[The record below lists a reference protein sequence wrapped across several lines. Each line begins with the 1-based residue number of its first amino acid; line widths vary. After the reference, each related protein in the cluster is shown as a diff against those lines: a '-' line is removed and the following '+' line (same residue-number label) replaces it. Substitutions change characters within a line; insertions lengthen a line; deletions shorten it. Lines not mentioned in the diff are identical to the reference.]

1 MELSEAKQE
10 EEKKEISIEDII
22 KQKEEAELKTDK
34 PNIILSVEEN
44 PNIQPID
51 LIEQWKNKFTDSKD
65 FKKHLGKPIKN
76 MNKEEAT
83 FYKRLQKREQLEKK
97 KNKQEEKK
105 RINNSSLFD
114 DDLGE
119 ANKENINPNNKQ
131 SNKNNNYD
139 IKSSDEEEEIDY
151 YVKLELLKSKFGD
164 TISDI
169 EINKNMSN
177 ETLKTKYNLAMT
189 MIETK
194 HADTIAYSV
203 FLLLNKCVERTADT
217 YFHTDILDGLSDNV
231 AGMRK
236 EITEVLKEMVQS
248 GEIPIEMLTPQL
260 RLLMIMSGVVI
271 QTIEKNTAKKKVL
284 VEC

>member
-1 MELSEAKQE
+1 ME
-10 EEKKEISIEDII
+10 EEKKEINIEDII
-22 KQKEEAELKTDK
+22 KQKEEGEPKIEK
-34 PNIILSVEEN
+34 PNIILTVEEN

-65 FKKHLGKPIKN
+65 FKKHLAKPIKN
-76 MNKEEAT
+76 MNKEEST

-114 DDLGE
+114 DD
-119 ANKENINPNNKQ
+119 NKENINPCTN
-131 SNKNNNYD
+131 NNNYD

-151 YVKLELLKSKFGD
+151 YVKLELLKTKFKD

-194 HADTIAYSV
+194 HADTVAYSV
-203 FLLLNKCVERTADT
+203 FLLLNKCVERTADN

-231 AGMRK
+231 NEMRN
-236 EITEVLKEMVQS
+236 EITEILKEMVQS